1 MTSDPDQAPALVGI
15 GAQSI
20 VDRAKSLGLTWTL
33 RPGSIATDGVS
44 ILYDGDTEPINAV
57 NLTGDALTSG
67 GRVMGLTVPPSGNFI
82 IGITKVDPWHIPV
95 LINGWVNYDGS
106 VVWQGARYRKMA
118 DGMVTIQGLVKDGIG
133 PGPTGNIFVLP
144 VGYRPAKN
152 IIFASIA
159 NNVFAR
165 LDIYPDGNVNWSTGG
180 TNGFFSINATFFAGP

>member
-57 NLTGDALTSG
+57 NLTGDAKTSG
-67 GRVMGLTVPPSGNFI
+67 DRVMGLTVPPSGNFI
-82 IGITKVDPWHIPV
+82 IGVTKVDPWHTPV
-95 LINGWVNYDGS
+95 LLNGWVDYDTT
-106 VVWQGARYRKMA
+106 VWQGARYRKLSN
-118 DGMVTIQGLVKDGIG
+118 GMVTIQGLVKNGTG
-133 PGPTGNIFVLP
+133 PPSDIFFLP

-152 IIFASIA
+152 LLFASIG

-165 LDIYPDGNVNWSTGG
+165 VDVYLTGSVNWSVGG
-180 TNGFFSINATFFAGP
+180 TNGFVSISLSFFAGP